1 MGLQDFRD
9 GLRSIRKNV
18 SLTAVVVLTMALT
31 IGANTAIFSVA
42 NGILL
47 KPLPFPAS
55 ERLTVIREQS
65 QTRPDLP
72 VAYPDYLDWR
82 ARQHA
87 FDDMGASIVIGGI
100 LSGGGAPERVFGRAV
115 TRSFFSTI
123 GVPLLAGRPFT
134 AEEDRPGGNRV
145 MVIGYGLW
153 QRRFG
158 GDVAVVGRGV
168 TYNGEA
174 YSIVGVLPAD
184 FDFYGRTNGN
194 NDIFLPLGH
203 LADETWMQS
212 RDTHP
217 LAVVGRLKP
226 GVSLAAGRA
235 DLAGINA
242 SLAVEYPATN
252 AGVGVAVRTLLE
264 DYVGDVRLALT
275 VLVAAAALVLAV
287 ACGNVANL
295 LMARA
300 TTRRREIAVRLA
312 IGASHG
318 RIVRQLLT
326 EALMLAGLGGLL
338 GAAAGWW
345 ATRLLPA
352 IAGNVLPRL
361 VDAGPDWRVAVFVM
375 TLTTLAG
382 VVFAVTPA
390 LQLRHVDVQ
399 QLLRDGGRGIAGG
412 SHSLRDAL
420 VAAQV
425 ALCIAL
431 LIAAGLLLRTLVT
444 LTHVDPGYVAEN
456 VVTMRVRLPDAV
468 YRERTQVLSFLRQ
481 LLPRLSSISGVERA
495 CLTTGVPLGRATH
508 ERFMVAGQQ
517 PAPDNQLP
525 IALVQWVS
533 PDCHRTFGITLIAGR
548 YFTDA
553 DREGS
558 AAVAIVDDELA
569 RRFFPG
575 QPPSSALGARVRL
588 AGAEPGW
595 RAIVGVVRH
604 LRHASLDED
613 PRPEIYAPFEQ
624 TDPDWQ
630 VQVGRAMDVAVRGPG
645 DPEALVGAVRR
656 EVQALDSGL
665 PLSNVRTLSDA
676 VAGSLAPRRFT
687 LALLAGFA
695 GTALILC
702 VLGVYSVI
710 SYSVAQRTREIG
722 VRLALGARPFD
733 VLRLEMARGM
743 RPVWTG
749 VVLGLGGALGSA
761 RVLQRLLYGVTARD
775 PLTFAAGGGL
785 LVLVALCASYV
796 PARRA
801 TRVEPVISLRE

>member
-1 MGLQDFRD
+1 MRN
-9 GLRSIRKNV
+9 NV

-72 VAYPDYLDWR
+72 VAYPDYLDWLVR
-82 ARQHA
+82 THA

-100 LSGGGAPERVFGRAV
+100 LTGGGAPERVFGRAV

-123 GVPLLAGRPFT
+123 GVTLLAGRTFT

-145 MVIGYGLW
+145 MMIGYGLW

-158 GDVAVVGRGV
+158 GDVSVVGRGV

-184 FDFYGRTNGN
+184 FDFYGRANGN

-203 LADETWMQS
+203 LANETWMQS

-217 LAVVGRLKP
+217 LAVIGRLKP

-235 DLAGINA
+235 DLAAVNA

-287 ACGNVANL
+287 ACSNVANL

-300 TTRRREIAVRLA
+300 TTRRREIAMRLA

-326 EALMLAGLGGLL
+326 EALMLAGVGGLL

-361 VDAGPDWRVAVFVM
+361 VDAAPDWRVAVFVM
-375 TLTTLAG
+375 TITTLAG
-382 VVFAVTPA
+382 IVFAVTPA

-399 QLLRDGGRGIAGG
+399 QLLRGGGRGVAGG
-412 SHSLRDAL
+412 GHSLRDAL

-425 ALCIAL
+425 ALCVAL

-468 YRERTQVLSFLRQ
+468 YRERTQDLSFLRQ
-481 LLPRLSSISGVERA
+481 LLPRLSSINGVERA
-495 CLTTGVPLGRATH
+495 CLTTGVPLGRATD

-533 PDCHRTFGITLIAGR
+533 PDCHRAFGITLIAGR

-569 RRFFPG
+569 RRFFPSR
-575 QPPSSALGARVRL
+575 PPSSALGARVRL

-624 TDPDWQ
+624 TNPDWQ
-630 VQVGRAMDVAVRGPG
+630 VQVGRAMDIAVRGPG

-656 EVQALDSGL
+656 EVQALDSEL
-665 PLSNVRTLSDA
+665 PLSNVRTLADA

-695 GTALILC
+695 STALILC

-733 VLRLEMARGM
+733 VLRLEMVRGM
-743 RPVWTG
+743 RPVWAG
-749 VVLGLGGALGSA
+749 VVLGLGGAFGSA

-775 PLTFAAGGGL
+775 PLTFAGGGAL
-785 LVLVALCASYV
+785 LVLVAACASYV

-801 TRVEPVISLRE
+801 TRVEPVVSLRE